1 MSRLPYPESSHKSFA
16 SGYKIALALALSFGI
31 LLWMFSPL
39 IAIFI
44 AGPRTQGTVIE
55 VQNNCSYP
63 VQIYTDYYSHTP
75 QEVPNLIGIV
85 SAGKTTQLRYALPIQ
100 YNRNYHLIVADAKG
114 TMIGDV
120 FDNPSVIKPPV
131 SRIQQGGRQRYDS
144 LWHVNLPQDV
154 VSRPATSRHNVND
167 SPK

>member
-16 SGYKIALALALSFGI
+16 GGYKIALALALLFGI
-31 LLWMFSPL
+31 LLWIFSPL
-39 IAIFI
+39 FAILIAS
-44 AGPRTQGTVIE
+44 PRTQDTVIQ

-75 QEVPNLIGIV
+75 QEVPSPMGIV
-85 SAGKTTQLRYALPIQ
+85 SAGKTTQLRYVLPIQ

-120 FDNPSVIKPPV
+120 FDNPSVIKPRVP
-131 SRIQQGGRQRYDS
+131 RIQQGGRQRYDV
-144 LWHVNLPQDV
+144 LWHVSIPQDV
-154 VSRPATSRHNVND
+154 ISRAPTSHEKINK
-167 SPK
+167 PPE